1 MVSTAKQVSQLLID
15 KQFELAIRLCNLA
28 SGDNLQQRTGECQN
42 SAGYSPDQ
50 DPDKKLLTG
59 CSHDPNIRQVR
70 YSNGYQTVR
79 LLHFWL
85 RKQITVR
92 I

>member
-50 DPDKKLLTG
+50 DPDKKLITG
-59 CSHDPNIRQVR
+59 YSPDQDPDKKLITGYSHDPNIRQVW
-70 YSNGYQTVR
+70 YSNGY
-79 LLHFWL
+79 
-85 RKQITVR
+85 
-92 I
+92 